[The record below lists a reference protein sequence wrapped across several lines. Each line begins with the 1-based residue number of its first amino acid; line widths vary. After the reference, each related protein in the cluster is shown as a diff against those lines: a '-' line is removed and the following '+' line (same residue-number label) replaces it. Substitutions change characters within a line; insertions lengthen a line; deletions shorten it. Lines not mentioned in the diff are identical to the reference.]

1 MLRTLRHIVFIRP
14 GKSERAIRQAASG
27 NSLLEK
33 TSYDG
38 TNQEA
43 VRNSSDSLFDHK
55 GRLPAADAGKVPAG
69 LGERSSPKEEPA
81 PDKGGTPPATPVRK
95 NIQSV
100 PQSVLKVRSNRS
112 LHRHGMRLVEIYPRM
127 RRSGTT
133 RRIEG
138 RPRLKALRQGGHG
151 NEGRRQRRGMK
162 AKTKTV
168 SGTGANTKP
177 NGHPAY
183 SARPSGTG
191 TTCRRS
197 DRMLP
202 TLTTPRCRSDSRFL
216 LKRIGSS
223 APYTAPDYTGWYGSS
238 VRTAS
243 DEPLLS
249 ITHSWSSISRKFRS
263 R

>member
-14 GKSERAIRQAASG
+14 GESERAIRQAASG

-95 NIQSV
+95 NFQSV

-138 RPRLKALRQGGHG
+138 RPRLKAPSTRRTRKRRTAAKTGDEDENENSVRDGSEHETERASRVFRAAVGHG
-151 NEGRRQRRGMK
+151 NDMP
-162 AKTKTV
+162 TV
-168 SGTGANTKP
+168 GP
-177 NGHPAY
+177 H
-183 SARPSGTG
+183 
-191 TTCRRS
+191 
-197 DRMLP
+197 
-202 TLTTPRCRSDSRFL
+202 
-216 LKRIGSS
+216 
-223 APYTAPDYTGWYGSS
+223 APDTYNSS
-238 VRTAS
+238 M
-243 DEPLLS
+243 S
-249 ITHSWSSISRKFRS
+249 IR
-263 R
+263 